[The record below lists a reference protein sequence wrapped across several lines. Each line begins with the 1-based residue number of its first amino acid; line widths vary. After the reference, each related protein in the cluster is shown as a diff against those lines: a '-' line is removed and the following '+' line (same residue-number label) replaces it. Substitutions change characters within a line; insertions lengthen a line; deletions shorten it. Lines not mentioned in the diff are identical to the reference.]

1 MNKLLLTI
9 CLLISTSTIASYPD
23 GNFIT
28 KEVGRLKMLTNEKQ
42 DSGYLFVS
50 IFGPFGS
57 SILSDG
63 CSGLCYFFST
73 KTHTPKIDGF
83 DGILWTEEDAA
94 RGRYVIT
101 ERGRKIRKERGLDIT
116 NKTLMEF
123 DEFREFKKPTKV
135 TDEVSTKEKIEEL
148 TPIESLESLSNII
161 KSEVKSEL
169 RNQIFSLSPYFF
181 EKLVVDLLKKMGY
194 GSYQGTRVTSKS
206 GDGGIDGIVYQ
217 DVLGLD
223 IVYIQAKR
231 YKEGNN
237 IGSADLQ
244 KFSGALSGL
253 KATKGIFFTTSDFT
267 PSANKFLN
275 TTPQNIIT
283 VNGDRLLDLLIEY
296 EVGVEVMTSHNTFK
310 VNEDYFS
317 E

>member
-1 MNKLLLTI
+1 MKDMGVSDKEQSIRNSSGEPTVRNRLRWGIHYLKHAKLMDKP
-9 CLLISTSTIASYPD
+9 S
-23 GNFIT
+23 
-28 KEVGRLKMLTNEKQ
+28 
-42 DSGYLFVS
+42 
-50 IFGPFGS
+50 
-57 SILSDG
+57 
-63 CSGLCYFFST
+63 
-73 KTHTPKIDGF
+73 
-83 DGILWTEEDAA
+83 

-135 TDEVSTKEKIEEL
+135 TDEVSTKGKIEEL

-194 GSYQGTRVTSKS
+194 GSYQGTGVTSKS

-237 IGSADLQ
+237 IGSDSLQ

-275 TTPQNIIT
+275 TTPQNIVT
-283 VNGDRLLDLLIEY
+283 VNGDKLLNLLIEY

>member
-1 MNKLLLTI
+1 MMSIPTYKDYYPYILKHADEDKSADEYLELIMKDMGVSDKEQSIRNSSGEPTVRNRLRWGIHYLRHAKLMDKP
-9 CLLISTSTIASYPD
+9 S
-23 GNFIT
+23 
-28 KEVGRLKMLTNEKQ
+28 
-42 DSGYLFVS
+42 
-50 IFGPFGS
+50 
-57 SILSDG
+57 
-63 CSGLCYFFST
+63 
-73 KTHTPKIDGF
+73 
-83 DGILWTEEDAA
+83 

-275 TTPQNIIT
+275 TTPQNIVT

>member
-1 MNKLLLTI
+1 MPIPTYKDYYPYILKHADEVKSADEYLELIMKDMGVSDKEQSIKNSSGEPTVRNRLRWGIHYLTHAKLMDKP
-9 CLLISTSTIASYPD
+9 S
-23 GNFIT
+23 
-28 KEVGRLKMLTNEKQ
+28 
-42 DSGYLFVS
+42 
-50 IFGPFGS
+50 
-57 SILSDG
+57 
-63 CSGLCYFFST
+63 
-73 KTHTPKIDGF
+73 
-83 DGILWTEEDAA
+83 

-116 NKTLMEF
+116 TKTLMEF
-123 DEFREFKKPTKV
+123 DEFKEYTKPTIV

-194 GSYQGTRVTSKS
+194 GSYQGTGVTSKS

-237 IGSADLQ
+237 IGSVDLQ
-244 KFSGALSGL
+244 KFSGALSGQ

-275 TTPQNIIT
+275 TTPQNIVT
-283 VNGDRLLDLLIEY
+283 VNGDKLLDLLIEY
-296 EVGVEVMTSHNTFK
+296 EVGAEVMTSHNTFK

>member
-1 MNKLLLTI
+1 MPIPTYKDYYPYILKHADEDKSADEYLELIMKDMGVSDKEQSIRNSSGEPTVRNRLRWGIHYLKHAKLMDKP
-9 CLLISTSTIASYPD
+9 S
-23 GNFIT
+23 
-28 KEVGRLKMLTNEKQ
+28 
-42 DSGYLFVS
+42 
-50 IFGPFGS
+50 
-57 SILSDG
+57 
-63 CSGLCYFFST
+63 
-73 KTHTPKIDGF
+73 
-83 DGILWTEEDAA
+83 

-135 TDEVSTKEKIEEL
+135 TDEVSTKGKIEEL

-194 GSYQGTRVTSKS
+194 GSYQGTGVTSKS

-237 IGSADLQ
+237 IGSDSLQ

-275 TTPQNIIT
+275 TTPQNIVT
-283 VNGDRLLDLLIEY
+283 VNGDKLLNLLIEY